1 VLVLYTY
8 IIFFFCLTFLNTFR
22 TMISTLRQ
30 KMLKPR
36 FTRGVSQVLENA
48 AAWNQAPATVTT
60 LPNGLR
66 VATKETFSGVPS
78 VGVFV
83 DAGSRSETKATAG
96 ANALISRLALTG
108 TAKRPKA
115 QLEKELELMGAE
127 FSVDCGREQSAFQIT
142 GGDVKQSVT
151 MLSEIVASPGVANLA
166 KEKEGIIRSLEDAE
180 QPTKQVIVD
189 RLHTTAF
196 RDCSLGLSNVGPFE
210 GVGLLG
216 QAQLESFVATN
227 YTPERMVLAASGPVK
242 HEELVK
248 LATASFGGLKT
259 GAPAGFAEK
268 PYFCGAELIYRND
281 EMGPIAHCAVG
292 FEGVPWKSPDAVVFM
307 VMQHIIGSYKK
318 NAGLVPG
325 KISGN
330 RTINNIAN
338 KMGIGCAEEYECIN
352 LNYRDTG
359 LFGFYVSMDEVA
371 VEHALGELMFGIN
384 LLSFSVTDEE
394 VARGRRELKNAL
406 FGANDTSADACKE
419 LGQHMLAYGR
429 SIPAAEM
436 LLRIDAVDAEEVK
449 RVAWDRLNDNE
460 IAVTGLGP
468 LHGMP
473 QYMEIRRASNMHRY

>member
-1 VLVLYTY
+1 
-8 IIFFFCLTFLNTFR
+8 
-22 TMISTLRQ
+22 MISTLRQ
-30 KMLKPR
+30 KMIRPR
-36 FTRGVSQVLENA
+36 FARCVSQVLENS

-60 LPNGLR
+60 LPNGVR

-96 ANALISRLALTG
+96 ANALINKLALTG
-108 TAKRPKA
+108 TSKRPKA

-127 FSVDCGREQSAFQIT
+127 FTVDCGREHSAFQVT
-142 GGDVKQSVT
+142 GGDLAQSVAI
-151 MLSEIVASPGVANLA
+151 LGEVVASPGVSNLA
-166 KEKEGIIRSLEDAE
+166 KEKEAILRSIDDAE
-180 QPTKQVIVD
+180 QPTKSVILD
-189 RLHTTAF
+189 RLHTCAF
-196 RDCSLGLSNVGPFE
+196 RDCSLGLSTIGPFE
-210 GVGLLG
+210 GAGLLG
-216 QAQLESFVATN
+216 QSQLESFVSTN
-227 YTPERMVLAASGPVK
+227 YTADKLVLAATGPVK

-248 LATASFGGLKT
+248 LATAAFGGVKAS
-259 GAPAGFAEK
+259 APVSPSEK

-281 EMGPIAHCAVG
+281 EMGPLAYAAVG
-292 FEGVPWKSPDAVVFM
+292 FEGVPHKSPDAVTFM

-318 NAGLVPG
+318 DAGLVPG

-330 RTINNIAN
+330 RVINNVAN
-338 KMGIGCAEEYECIN
+338 KMAIGCAEEFEAIN
-352 LNYRDTG
+352 ISYKDTG

-394 VARGRRELKNAL
+394 VARGKRELKNAL
-406 FGANDTSADACKE
+406 FGGNDTSAAATKE
-419 LGQHMLAYGR
+419 LGEHILSYGR

-460 IAVTGLGP
+460 ISITALGP

-473 QYMEIRRASNMHRY
+473 QYMELRRATNMHRY